1 MNIFAAQDAEYRFR
15 FHRGEPSNPRP
26 GLLLAGL
33 IVIALALLAVTV
45 HAATIK
51 LTWTPPTKWTDGKPI
66 VSTIT
71 YTVHDLLAAD
81 AEVYRGTGV
90 VATVTLNDGA
100 LSAWV
105 VRAWV
110 NGLASKPS
118 TPYVKVPPLPNGPT
132 AVRETK

>member
-1 MNIFAAQDAEYRFR
+1 MKR
-15 FHRGEPSNPRP
+15 
-26 GLLLAGL
+26 
-33 IVIALALLAVTV
+33 IVALAMSMLAAPVM
-45 HAATIK
+45 AATIK

-66 VSTIT
+66 TSAIT

-118 TPYVKVPPLPNGPT
+118 TPYVKTPPLPNGPT
-132 AVRETK
+132 NVKETP